1 MKIHIAFVEQT
12 KLFDALNIRYVPPS
26 SSFDVDGRRFIVFAY
41 SESSKLMRQYRNDHI
56 DNLFIYTTKSLT
68 DDEFVNF
75 QKANRQYELSDY
87 SYTDGVKTI
96 TLVSTAYEYHEAR
109 YGLLE
114 ILQEYAESAFSHM
127 VPEIL
132 EIFKPKYRE
141 ALETLGLNACIS
153 VLSDEFESYL
163 ETTDEAVINIP
174 CTRESPNPGSKIVTN
189 VRMRPKT
196 LNVYIHRFRG
206 ILRG

>member
-26 SSFDVDGRRFIVFAY
+26 SSFEVDGRRFVVFAY
-41 SESSKLMRQYRNDHI
+41 SESSKLMRQYRDDHI

-75 QKANRQYELSDY
+75 QKANRQYELSEY

-114 ILQEYAESAFSHM
+114 ILQEYADSAFSHN
-127 VPEIL
+127 L
-132 EIFKPKYRE
+132 ELLAEQK
-141 ALETLGLNACIS
+141 ETRNKSCIS
-153 VLSDEFESYL
+153 GTSFSE
-163 ETTDEAVINIP
+163 
-174 CTRESPNPGSKIVTN
+174 
-189 VRMRPKT
+189 
-196 LNVYIHRFRG
+196 IHF
-206 ILRG
+206 LVVVCQ